1 MVSKNFVIRTAIVPL
16 RAATEG
22 TRDLPANLGTSR
34 TWFTDASVRKLSE
47 RLVSSRLLE
56 VYFTNNRML
65 HVGSCVKKFHYP
77 KGTVVVIKYGKQ
89 PQLLRNFAVGQQ
101 QPYAGS
107 FGDARGDLGSPLRL
121 PGRGYSARGREVPEI
136 RS

>member
-77 KGTVVVIKYGKQ
+77 KGTVVVIKYGITSK
-89 PQLLRNFAVGQQ
+89 F
-101 QPYAGS
+101 
-107 FGDARGDLGSPLRL
+107 
-121 PGRGYSARGREVPEI
+121 
-136 RS
+136 RSR